1 MATKNKIG
9 LQIDLE
15 TVISKF
21 EKANKNVKKGIEE
34 MLIESKQA
42 VTQNLEKDTIKQ
54 NFPAKGIY
62 SVGTLKESIDRTDTV
77 DWKGM
82 TAEIKVGY
90 DMNVS
95 GMESVYLL
103 YGTPKMNK
111 VQKLYNDIYG
121 SRTKKIIA
129 EIQQN
134 KLNEILGR

>member
-1 MATKNKIG
+1 MAYNNKIG

-15 TVISKF
+15 TVISQL

-62 SVGTLKESIDRTDTV
+62 SVGTLKKSIDRTDKV

-90 DMNVS
+90 DMKIS

>member
-15 TVISKF
+15 AVISKL

-90 DMNVS
+90 DMNIS

-111 VQKLYNDIYG
+111 AQKLYNDIYG
-121 SRTKKIIA
+121 SRTKKLIA
-129 EIQQN
+129 EIQQK

>member
-15 TVISKF
+15 TVISRL

-90 DMNVS
+90 DMNIS